1 MESHTNSKKK
11 NSSTKGFDETQ
22 CWKVVKN
29 IIGSIL
35 PNWLEF
41 ITDEATMMMTKKDRK
56 TP

>member
-1 MESHTNSKKK
+1 MLE
-11 NSSTKGFDETQ
+11 GCE
-22 CWKVVKN
+22 N